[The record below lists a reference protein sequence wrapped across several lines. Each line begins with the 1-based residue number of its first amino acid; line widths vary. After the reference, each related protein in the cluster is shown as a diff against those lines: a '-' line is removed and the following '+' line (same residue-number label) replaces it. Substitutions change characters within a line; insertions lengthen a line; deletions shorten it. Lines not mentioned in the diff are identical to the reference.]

1 VSSRSS
7 ICCQCRMSTPG
18 RRPRQVYAAY
28 IDARCMCESLSPVPL
43 KTAMLSP
50 LTSRLLSLAI
60 VVTLVTGALSQT
72 QQACDL
78 GASVTETVD
87 LPLAAG
93 KLAEL
98 HIRHNLKV
106 TALLYA
112 AVLCVLHVHCIRNA
126 SSYMYCDQ
134 EMQWHNVCVHRSLR
148 REKVWERHT
157 ATRSLTCWKAVWL

>member
-1 VSSRSS
+1 
-7 ICCQCRMSTPG
+7 MSTPG
-18 RRPRQVYAAY
+18 RRPRRVTAAH
-28 IDARCMCESLSPVPL
+28 IDTRCMCESLSPVPL

-50 LTSRLLSLAI
+50 LTSRLLSLA
-60 VVTLVTGALSQT
+60 VAVTLATGALSQT

-106 TALLYA
+106 TGLLYA

-126 SSYMYCDQ
+126 STDCDQ
-134 EMQWHNVCVHRSLR
+134 EMQWHWVHR
-148 REKVWERHT
+148 REKMRT
-157 ATRSLTCWKAVWL
+157 AHVTHLALVKD

>member
-1 VSSRSS
+1 
-7 ICCQCRMSTPG
+7 
-18 RRPRQVYAAY
+18 
-28 IDARCMCESLSPVPL
+28 
-43 KTAMLSP
+43 MLSP

-60 VVTLVTGALSQT
+60 AVTLATGALSQT

-106 TALLYA
+106 TGLLYA
-112 AVLCVLHVHCIRNA
+112 AVLGVLHVHCISNA
-126 SSYMYCDQ
+126 SICIYCDQ
-134 EMQWHNVCVHRSLR
+134 EMQWHCVHRHR
-148 REKVWERHT
+148 REK
-157 ATRSLTCWKAVWL
+157 TRTTHVTHLALV